1 MTRQA
6 QADQA
11 LTGLYDSYRCN
22 LGRCSTSPEASE
34 AADQAYLAYWA
45 DIDQM
50 TATPAETLAGLI
62 AKAKVIKEYFI
73 PSLGAEG
80 LIVSLVDDCIRMGG
94 VA

>member
-1 MTRQA
+1 MTQQA

-11 LTGLYDSYRCN
+11 LTGLYDSYHCN
-22 LGRCSTSPEASE
+22 LARCSAFPETSE

-80 LIVSLVDDCIRMGG
+80 LIC
-94 VA
+94 